1 MTKTIKV
8 KKLRKLL
15 KSLPK
20 NYDIQLG
27 TLDANVIFV
36 TNAKGFWIDE
46 EDKVI
51 VLTDCPQK

>member
-1 MTKTIKV
+1 MGKAIKV
-8 KKLRKLL
+8 KKLRKIL

-27 TLDANVIFV
+27 TTNAIGISV

-46 EDKVI
+46 EEKVI
-51 VLTDCPQK
+51 VLTDCTQK